1 MSSNSRLE
9 LTIADITLEDV
20 KAFGQ
25 EVFKRMYI
33 ETLVHGS
40 LDAAGAK
47 KIQDMLERII
57 EPRALA
63 PAEKRRYRE
72 LLLPENSEHIWE
84 RPVKNPVET
93 NSCVVY
99 WVYACDKTDPVSR
112 MKVALF
118 SQIASEPAFNVLR
131 TKEQLGYIVSLAGT
145 PMGIR
150 VLVQS
155 EKTPAYVEGR
165 IEAFLT
171 SFRDTLV
178 NLSDAE
184 FDRHRQA
191 LIDKKLEQPK
201 HLSGETRRFWRHM
214 VGRDYE
220 FGKQQTDI
228 ATLRKLTKEDV
239 VAMFD
244 EAVNPA
250 SDSRRKLSMHLKSQ
264 VPPAQQF
271 DVNTLPQIIV
281 RFTHAGIIADED
293 EVRALIES
301 KPDLEAVRKFGHSL
315 IERNAATEENKAS
328 LRKFLDELKGTP
340 EPDEGSV
347 LKKSNVFIDDVNR
360 FKSQLDLNKAQL
372 PLEPLCPSKM

>member
-1 MSSNSRLE
+1 M
-9 LTIADITLEDV
+9 

-25 EVFKRMYI
+25 EVFKRMYF

-57 EPRALA
+57 QPRALA

-72 LLLPENSEHIWE
+72 LLLPPNSEHIWE

-155 EKTPAYVEGR
+155 EKSPAYVEGR

-214 VGRDYE
+214 VS
-220 FGKQQTDI
+220 QQTDI
-228 ATLRKLTKEDV
+228 ATLRKLTKDDV

-264 VPPAQQF
+264 VTPSAQF
-271 DVNTLPQIIV
+271 DISTLPQIIV
-281 RFTHAGIIADED
+281 QFTHAGIIADED

-315 IERNAATEENKAS
+315 IERNAATEENKAK
-328 LRKFLDELKGTP
+328 LRTMLDELKGVP
-340 EPDEGSV
+340 EPDDSSA